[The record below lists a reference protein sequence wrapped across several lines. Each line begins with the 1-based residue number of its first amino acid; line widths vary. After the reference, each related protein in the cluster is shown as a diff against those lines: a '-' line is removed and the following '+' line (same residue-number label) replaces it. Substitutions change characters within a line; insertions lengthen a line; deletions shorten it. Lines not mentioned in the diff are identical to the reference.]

1 MTSVCGH
8 VMSLDFT
15 GKYNNWDKVDPVEL
29 FSCPTEKKEAMP
41 RLRIP
46 AFLAQEAR
54 GCDYLILWLDCD
66 KEGENIC
73 FEVSFNYYKQAK
85 VSKTMQ
91 IHIYIFEHLTC
102 NAN

>member
-8 VMSLDFT
+8 VMSLDFA
-15 GKYNNWDKVDPVEL
+15 GKYNNWDKVDPIEL
-29 FSCPTEKKEAMP
+29 FGCPTEKKEAVP

-54 GCDYLILWLDCD
+54 GCDLLILWLDCD

-73 FEVSFNYYKQAK
+73 FEVRFFLNICSVYLQKKTIYLFLYIVEYFYY
-85 VSKTMQ
+85 
-91 IHIYIFEHLTC
+91 
-102 NAN
+102 